1 MKTRPRDAGAFIQQ
15 DTDMT
20 QVGERAFK
28 GWVLSLTSA
37 ASFMAALDSLVV
49 TTALG
54 TIRTDLGLSME
65 TLQWTVNAYN
75 LSFAVLL
82 LSGAALGDRFGRRSL
97 FVTGIALFVVS
108 SVVCALSSGADML
121 IAGRAL
127 QGVGA
132 ALLMPLAM
140 ALLGATFPREERA
153 RALGILGG
161 ITGLALIGGPVI
173 GGAIADGFAW
183 QWIFWINVP
192 IGVVIALLTLLR
204 IPDSRGPAA
213 RLDIAG
219 LVLASGAAFGLV
231 WGLMLGNHAGWS
243 DPEVLSALFA
253 GVALSAAFIWWEIHA
268 AEPMLPMRLFH
279 TRAFAAG
286 IGASFLFYAAM
297 YGVLFFVAQFFQTAQ
312 GFSPFGSGLRM
323 VPWTAT
329 LFVFAPLGGRLV
341 AKVGERRLVVSG
353 LLLQTLGMA
362 WIAMIATPGVAYA
375 LLVTPMILAGAG
387 VSLAMPA
394 AQAAVINA
402 VAVTEI
408 GKASGAFNTFRF
420 LGGAFGIAVLV
431 AVFDRTGNAGSSD
444 GFAAGFSS
452 ALGAAAVLSALAT
465 LVAIRLPG
473 RQPQG
478 AFIPT

>member
-1 MKTRPRDAGAFIQQ
+1 MTEPAERPL
-15 DTDMT
+15 
-20 QVGERAFK
+20 K
-28 GWVLSLTSA
+28 GWVLALTSA

-54 TIRTDLGLSME
+54 TIRNDLGLSME
-65 TLQWTVNAYN
+65 MLQWTVNAYN

-82 LSGAALGDRFGRRSL
+82 LTGAALGDRFGRRPL
-97 FVTGIALFVVS
+97 FVSGILLFVAA
-108 SVVCALSSGADML
+108 SVICALSTGAFIL
-121 IAGRAL
+121 IAGRVL

-140 ALLGATFPREERA
+140 AILGAAFPREERA
-153 RALGILGG
+153 KALGILGG
-161 ITGLALIGGPVI
+161 ITGLALIAGPVI
-173 GGAIADGFAW
+173 GGAIATGFAW

-192 IGVVIALLTLLR
+192 IGLAIALLTLIR
-204 IPDSRGPAA
+204 VPNSHGPAA
-213 RLDIAG
+213 RLDIVG
-219 LVLASGAAFGLV
+219 LVLASCAAFGVV

-243 DPEVLSALFA
+243 DPEVMTALFT
-253 GVALSAAFIWWEIHA
+253 GVALGAAFIGWEIQTS
-268 AEPMLPMRLFH
+268 EPMLPMRLFRA
-279 TRAFAAG
+279 RAFAAG
-286 IGASFLFYAAM
+286 ISSSFLFYAAM

-312 GFSPFGSGLRM
+312 GFSPLGSGLRM

-341 AKVGERRLVVSG
+341 AKFGERPLVVAG

-362 WIAMIATPGVAYA
+362 WIAVIAAPGTAYA
-375 LLVTPMILAGAG
+375 LLVPPMIIAGAG

-431 AVFDRTGNAGSSD
+431 AVFDRTGSSASPA
-444 GFAAGFSS
+444 GFAAGFSY
-452 ALGAAAVLSALAT
+452 ALGAAALLSALAALAAT
-465 LVAIRLPG
+465 RLPA

-478 AFIPT
+478 AIIPT